1 MSTYILRELERAL
14 GRLARRRDVIE
25 RIGRKPEMTLDP
37 PTAQLV
43 REAREARTEELCYDA
58 STSSVAI
65 LTKLTLIASDP
76 RARAP
81 GSQQAV

>member
-14 GRLARRRDVIE
+14 GRARRRDVIE

-43 REAREARTEELCYDA
+43 REAREARTEELA
-58 STSSVAI
+58 RRI
-65 LTKLTLIASDP
+65 GLGRHSDETD
-76 RARAP
+76 
-81 GSQQAV
+81 VD